1 MGCLFAGGLQLT
13 ALGWLFTH
21 RRLQLALPMD
31 VGFIRKW
38 CMTKDVTV
46 FPGTTRS
53 FMAALGAF
61 IKQRGSKTW
70 RARGRRYVIT
80 IIILND
86 CRRIEGHGTLFY
98 VFYSLSVQHIKVN
111 HLLAVHSSIT
121 Q

>member
-1 MGCLFAGGLQLT
+1 
-13 ALGWLFTH
+13 
-21 RRLQLALPMD
+21 MD
-31 VGFIRKW
+31 VGFIRKR
-38 CMTKDVTV
+38 CRTKDVTM
-46 FPGTTRS
+46 FLGTTRS

-80 IIILND
+80 IISLSD